1 MYTDKI
7 VPFLLPARV
16 ITAINAAERC
26 LLDEVKQ
33 FKAKKVLVVS
43 DEMMKKTGMV
53 DTIAGYLTA
62 GDIEVHI
69 YTDVEPEPSLEN
81 LETGVEFMK
90 QEQFDLVVALGGG
103 SVMDVAKLMAVL
115 VSHDGEVRSYIGSH
129 LLEHRGIPTIVL
141 PTTSGT
147 GSEVTINAVFRDV
160 QNKNKKVAVSPY
172 IMPDVAII
180 DPVLTLSVPPSVTAA
195 SGMDALTHAI
205 EAYTALKATPQA
217 DLYAIDAIE
226 RIGKSLR
233 TAVANG
239 SDIEA
244 RYEMSLGSLFGGIAN
259 GVSSVGA
266 VHALSYPLGAEYHL
280 PHGVS
285 NALMLPHVMKKNII
299 GNVERFGH
307 IARLLGEN
315 TEGLSPIAAAER
327 ALTAVEKLSEDVG
340 IPKHLR
346 DFNIPKEIIPEW
358 AKKAIETQQR
368 LLTNNPRKL
377 TEKDIAEIYES
388 AW

>member
-43 DEMMKKTGMV
+43 DEMLKKTGMV

-115 VSHDGEVRSYIGSH
+115 VSHDGEVRGYIGSH

-180 DPVLTLSVPPSVTAA
+180 DPVLTLTVPPSVTAA

-327 ALTAVEKLSEDVG
+327 ALAAVEKLSEDVG

-358 AKKAIETQQR
+358 AKKAVDTQQR

>member
-7 VPFLLPARV
+7 VPFLLPARI

-26 LLDEVKQ
+26 LLDEVNLFHARKI
-33 FKAKKVLVVS
+33 LVVS
-43 DEMMKKTGMV
+43 DEMLKKTGMV
-53 DTIAGYLTA
+53 DTVAGYLTA
-62 GDIEVHI
+62 GGLDVHI

-115 VSHDGEVRSYIGSH
+115 VAHDGPVRDYIGSN
-129 LLEHRGIPTIVL
+129 LLERRGIPTVVL

-180 DPVLTLSVPPSVTAA
+180 DPVLTLTVPPHVTAA

-239 SDIEA
+239 SDIQA

-327 ALTAVEKLSEDVG
+327 ALAAVQKLSEDVG
-340 IPKHLR
+340 IPARLR
-346 DFNIPKEIIPEW
+346 DFDIPKEIIPTW
-358 AKKAIETQQR
+358 AKKAVETQQR

>member
-1 MYTDKI
+1 MYYDKI

-16 ITAINAAERC
+16 IAAIGAAERC
-26 LLDEVKQ
+26 LLQEVQ
-33 FKAKKVLVVS
+33 AFDAKKVLIVS
-43 DEMMKKTGMV
+43 DEVLKKTGLV
-53 DTIAGYLTA
+53 DTIVSYLDNS
-62 GDIEVHI
+62 GLEIKL
-69 YTDVEPEPSLEN
+69 YTDVEPEPSIEN
-81 LETGVEFMK
+81 LEKGVAYMRKES
-90 QEQFDLVVALGGG
+90 FDVVVAVGGG

-115 VSHDGEVRSYIGSH
+115 TVHEGDVRDYIGSH
-129 LLEHRGIPTIVL
+129 LLKRRGVPMIVM

-160 QNKNKKVAVSPY
+160 ANKNKKVAVSPY
-172 IMPDVAII
+172 IMPDVAIV
-180 DPVLTLSVPPSVTAA
+180 DPVLTLSVPAPVTAA

-217 DLYAIDAIE
+217 DLYAIDAIQ

-239 SDIEA
+239 SDIQA

-285 NALMLPHVMKKNII
+285 NALMLPHVMKKNIV

-307 IARLLGEN
+307 IARLLGED
-315 TEGLSPIAAAER
+315 TTGLSPIEAAET
-327 ALTAVEKLSEDVG
+327 ALSAVIKLSEDVG
-340 IPKHLR
+340 IPGHLR
-346 DFNIPKEIIPEW
+346 DFGIPKEIIPEW

-377 TEKDIAEIYES
+377 TEKDIAEIYTS